1 MSKPKQIVEQKGSI
15 VSFTGEF
22 IKFSVNN
29 HSSSVDDAQLI
40 RQYIGTPGEGEK
52 DATII
57 EENTHYV
64 KCVTSSERIFYRF
77 IHRGTFWDKS
87 DEENKKQHEIFRSRK
102 EDFSCHGRV
111 FMGLFIYR
119 ICTDLALAIHLES
132 VASCLRLG
140 DDGIIYV
147 VIYEDEHQSF
157 SSVYDEFKSKQP
169 KSGGGA
175 KPSPRGTKPSS
186 GSAKPSS
193 GGAKPSSDGAKPS
206 SDGAKPSSDGAK
218 PSPRDTKP
226 SPRDTKPSPR
236 DAKPSSDGAKPSSDG
251 AKLSPRDANPSSGG
265 AKPSSG
271 GAKLSSGDSDTT
283 HIEEGLPK
291 SFFLKGLINDPSKN
305 NDLVSSF
312 LREGGTYLIN
322 TTSIP
327 KGWKE
332 GVKTPIS
339 VTIHTGIKI
348 PICNV
353 TRCDSTVPLETGD
366 VLIHVELSI

>member
-1 MSKPKQIVEQKGSI
+1 MSETLKIVERNGSI

-22 IKFSVNN
+22 INFSVNN
-29 HSSSVDDAQLI
+29 HPLSVDEAQLI
-40 RQYIGTPGEGEK
+40 DPYIGIPREGEK

-57 EENTHYV
+57 EENTDYV
-64 KCVTSSERIFYRF
+64 KCVTSSGLTFYRF

-87 DEENKKQHEIFRSRK
+87 DEENKRLNEIFRSKK
-102 EDFSCHGRV
+102 EDFFFHGRV
-111 FMGLFIYR
+111 FMGLFIPR
-119 ICTDLALAIHLES
+119 SFTDLALAIHLES

-147 VIYEDEHQSF
+147 VIYEGEHLEF
-157 SSVYDEFKSKQP
+157 NDFYIKFKSNQP
-169 KSGGGA
+169 QKKSGGGA
-175 KPSPRGTKPSS
+175 KPP
-186 GSAKPSS
+186 S
-193 GGAKPSSDGAKPS
+193 GGAKPPKDGAKPPS
-206 SDGAKPSSDGAK
+206 GGAKP
-218 PSPRDTKP
+218 P
-226 SPRDTKPSPR
+226 
-236 DAKPSSDGAKPSSDG
+236 
-251 AKLSPRDANPSSGG
+251 SGG

-271 GAKLSSGDSDTT
+271 DSDTI
-283 HIEEGLPK
+283 HIVKGPST
-291 SFFLKGLINDPSKN
+291 SFVLKGRINDHSKN

-312 LREGGTYLIN
+312 LREDGTYLIN

-366 VLIHVELSI
+366 VLISVELSI